1 MVEKSH
7 LFGDHGVELER
18 IAVSNQQFERRSSQK
33 TQGLRQV
40 FSNPREQKRV
50 LRQRLTRAT
59 LAGHKFRG
67 RRNAVVARHTT
78 VRGLA
83 GWLAGDLTMLDHS

>member
-67 RRNAVVARHTT
+67 QAERCGRTAYNGSRAGR
-78 VRGLA
+78 LA
-83 GWLAGDLTMLDHS
+83 GR